1 MIDDVKMFKNNHVE
15 QGVAVE
21 WCACKV
27 LNILWSIIWY
37 RPWESESD
45 LYGIITMSYF
55 KDLIKTPAKK
65 LGKSHARNKKL
76 RHFDCPLRQ

>member
-21 WCACKV
+21 WCDCKV

-55 KDLIKTPAKK
+55 KDLIKSPAKK